1 MSLNVRREQI
11 ASILVSQSDSFAGI
25 VTATAMIEELGIAFA
40 KRFLDERDDGCPF
53 WQGYRE
59 FVEQRLA

>member
-11 ASILVSQSDSFAGI
+11 AEILVSQSDSFAGI
-25 VTATAMIEELGIAFA
+25 VTAAAMIEELGIVAA
-40 KRFLDERDDGCPF
+40 KRFLDKNDDGGPL